1 MKKILIYSLLFVFS
15 SCGNNNSQEK
25 NNKKTQTFLSN
36 DSDSLTKG
44 VSNQFINSV
53 SPSQVDK
60 LIKHGMPILLTEA
73 RQILGN
79 QVRID
84 TAQHELD
91 FDNYTWTLNNGT
103 ILRFEDINYNEKG
116 IELDRLHFTSK
127 NIIEYPS
134 GIFLNKSTLDECKKD
149 FLGLK
154 KSYRKKTYKFK
165 KGMTWYFLIFSND
178 NILVEINSS
187 GWDTDMSS

>member
-1 MKKILIYSLLFVFS
+1 MKKILIYSLFFVFS
-15 SCGNNNSQEK
+15 SCGNNDSQEE
-25 NNKKTQTFLSN
+25 NNKKIQPFLSN

-53 SPSQVDK
+53 SPPQVDK

-79 QVRID
+79 QVRTD

-116 IELDRLHFTSK
+116 MELDRLHFTSK
-127 NIIEYPS
+127 NIIEYPL

-149 FLGLK
+149 FPGLK
-154 KSYRKKTYKFK
+154 KSYRKR
-165 KGMTWYFLIFSND
+165 L
-178 NILVEINSS
+178 INSKKV
-187 GWDTDMSS
+187 